1 MYPSL
6 QISSTSSKN
15 PHDLA
20 GPFSIRLLLKD
31 GISAEA
37 EAETAAHNESKRAG
51 LMDAQS
57 EFSVSLPLSPVYRY
71 RMHYGSS
78 IENIENMGK
87 APHYPDHP
95 TPAAAATASAAAPA
109 CASFSSDDPVEVQ
122 YIQELDKEMAQASIR
137 VTKKRL
143 SKRFHLNLNGCSHP
157 SASTVSSTPSS
168 PVSVVRCKTS
178 RGTYDASNPS
188 TPTTPTS
195 TRSFLSSMPLKSPT
209 FSQLFSTKVA
219 PSRQASPKPF
229 SRPES
234 FHNLQGHQGPIML
247 TKEHIEHIRRIESRL
262 CVLEKSVPRPE
273 QHHRDVKQD
282 QPPSPQHQLQH
293 TVHDHPTTPHQLTTT
308 DNTDYIQQQQLR
320 TKRSSIRRIGAGGS
334 DLRTSHVQRRI
345 SAIDRTDCQSPPG
358 FFNCVPQSY
367 SFHDWSTIGWD
378 RPISAGAGI
387 QEPSS
392 SLLSRQQE
400 HPFDD
405 QSDRTEQEQVKE
417 RVVSRMRLE
426 SALWEIEALLRQYE
440 TLVVQDWGLKFDH
453 LYNERR
459 VVRNPQELPA

>member
-31 GISAEA
+31 GITAEA

-51 LMDAQS
+51 ITVGTDNHSLMDAQS

-95 TPAAAATASAAAPA
+95 TATASAAAPA

-234 FHNLQGHQGPIML
+234 FHNLQ
-247 TKEHIEHIRRIESRL
+247 
-262 CVLEKSVPRPE
+262 
-273 QHHRDVKQD
+273 
-282 QPPSPQHQLQH
+282 
-293 TVHDHPTTPHQLTTT
+293 
-308 DNTDYIQQQQLR
+308 
-320 TKRSSIRRIGAGGS
+320 
-334 DLRTSHVQRRI
+334 
-345 SAIDRTDCQSPPG
+345 
-358 FFNCVPQSY
+358 
-367 SFHDWSTIGWD
+367 
-378 RPISAGAGI
+378 
-387 QEPSS
+387 
-392 SLLSRQQE
+392 E